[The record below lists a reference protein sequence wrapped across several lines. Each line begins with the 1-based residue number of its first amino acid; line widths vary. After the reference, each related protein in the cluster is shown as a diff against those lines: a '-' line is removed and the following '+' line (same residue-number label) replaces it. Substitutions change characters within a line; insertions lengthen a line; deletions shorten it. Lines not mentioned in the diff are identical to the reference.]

1 MRRLLLVLTPVISAV
16 AAFACATPAETDD
29 AYTDSLGHTV
39 RCLDAEDCEAPCQ
52 AFLGHADRT
61 VDPPIFGQSRCELA
75 ALVDA
80 DPTSALPA
88 PSCLCIEEGSDQS
101 ALLLSP
107 TGPDSCLVYGRDR
120 SCLYEKRSFP
130 GCDLSEP
137 ESSCDAACAEV
148 QRRLEV
154 DALQRPSVQLRSAA
168 CGETGCHCVLRINDA
183 CYVDDWLDPYDC
195 AESDEGIIA
204 TFESVL
210 TGRR

>member
-1 MRRLLLVLTPVISAV
+1 MRRLLPVLASVFSTV
-16 AAFACATPAETDD
+16 AAIACATPTEVDD
-29 AYTDSLGHTV
+29 AHADSLDQAV
-39 RCLDAEDCEAPCQ
+39 MCMDSEDCVTRCQ
-52 AFLGHADRT
+52 AFLDHAERI
-61 VDPPIFGQSRCELA
+61 VDPPSFQQSQCELA

-80 DPTSALPA
+80 DPTSARPA

-107 TGPDSCLVYGRDR
+107 TGPDNCLVYGRDR

-154 DALQRPSVQLRSAA
+154 DAQREPRVQLRSAA
-168 CGETGCHCVLRINDA
+168 CAETGCRCVLRINDA

-195 AESDEGIIA
+195 SRSDEHIIA

-210 TGRR
+210 NDRR